1 MSGWTLEIVTGRWI
15 LYRLPGESAWPP
27 EALQSSWAFLARTP
41 EEVSLLLPEDLPA
54 PQGGRAEGPWRALRV
69 AGTLDFALVGVLAEL
84 SRALA
89 AAGVP
94 ILAVSTY
101 DTDYLFVPA
110 DRFSEAIAA
119 LQAAGHRVMGRLR

>member
-1 MSGWTLEIVTGRWI
+1 MNGWTLETLAGHWT
-15 LYRLPGESAWPP
+15 LYRLPEKSAWPS
-27 EALQSSWAFLARTP
+27 EALHSSWAFLARTP

-84 SRALA
+84 SQALA

-119 LQAAGHRVMGRLR
+119 LQAAGHRIRKSIR